1 MTNAGVEPPTPV
13 DDDEVPSLSKATAC
27 WITETLPSTVFSI
40 RIQMEQRRLRTL
52 VAVGMV
58 LLGSVQAVWGLVR
71 GDLPFASFGVVYAII
86 GGASYWFTARPGT

>member
-1 MTNAGVEPPTPV
+1 
-13 DDDEVPSLSKATAC
+13 
-27 WITETLPSTVFSI
+27 
-40 RIQMEQRRLRTL
+40 MEQRRLRTL